1 MKILMLGWEFP
12 PFFAGGV
19 GIVCQELAKELSK
32 YPNIQVNYVMPYF
45 KEKEFQYLNNF
56 KVLNASIEKIK
67 NLKIFKV
74 NSAIKVYD
82 SEISYLERI
91 KKYEEELE
99 LQGKLK
105 SVKEIYGKDI
115 LNEVYLYSQRLI
127 EVSKKIDF
135 DIIHA
140 HDWTTVPA
148 AIVLKKLTGNP
159 FIFHVHITEFDKTG
173 DNGGWE
179 EIIKIEKEGL
189 KYADK
194 IISVSNF
201 TKKKLVEKYGADPNK
216 IEVIH
221 NGGVSDLK
229 LEKKKNNFFKDNSKI
244 VLFAGRITL
253 QKGPE
258 YFLKAAKK
266 VLEVEKDVKFVMAGS
281 GDMLSRMIELSAE
294 LGISKNVLFFGQY
307 SRQDADKLFSMA
319 DVFVMPSVSE
329 PFGIVPLEAISKGV
343 PTIISKQSGISEV
356 LSNVFKVDYWDIEK
370 MADRIVAILR
380 YDSLS
385 NHMKELSSFEFEN
398 LTWEKP
404 VRKIIN
410 LYLNI
415 LKNKNLSVKN
425 NNF

>member
-1 MKILMLGWEFP
+1 
-12 PFFAGGV
+12 
-19 GIVCQELAKELSK
+19 
-32 YPNIQVNYVMPYF
+32 MPYF